1 MVAVGRDTPLS
12 ESMELVA
19 IFEQAAARLT
29 TKAGSVVVK
38 YVGIFARWVV
48 GHVQAVFNVF
58 DMWLDGALAA

>member
-1 MVAVGRDTPLS
+1 
-12 ESMELVA
+12 MELVA